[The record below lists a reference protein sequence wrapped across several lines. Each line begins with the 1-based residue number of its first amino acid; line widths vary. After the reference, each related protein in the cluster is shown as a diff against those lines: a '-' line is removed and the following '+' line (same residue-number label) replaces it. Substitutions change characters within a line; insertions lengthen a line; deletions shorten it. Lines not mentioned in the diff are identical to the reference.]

1 MLRKETRRQKVDETF
16 KDRAREVG
24 EKNKS
29 FSITETKNTWEK
41 NDTAEK
47 PERDVQNRSQDD
59 FNLQI
64 KVAHSVPGKTDLIQ
78 STRYVLVNLLNFKK
92 RE

>member
-47 PERDVQNRSQDD
+47 PERDV
-59 FNLQI
+59 
-64 KVAHSVPGKTDLIQ
+64 
-78 STRYVLVNLLNFKK
+78 
-92 RE
+92 

>member
-1 MLRKETRRQKVDETF
+1 MQKPKTHG
-16 KDRAREVG
+16 K
-24 EKNKS
+24 
-29 FSITETKNTWEK
+29 K

-47 PERDVQNRSQDD
+47 PGRDAQNRSQDD

-78 STRYVLVNLLNFKK
+78 LTRYVLVNLLNFKK